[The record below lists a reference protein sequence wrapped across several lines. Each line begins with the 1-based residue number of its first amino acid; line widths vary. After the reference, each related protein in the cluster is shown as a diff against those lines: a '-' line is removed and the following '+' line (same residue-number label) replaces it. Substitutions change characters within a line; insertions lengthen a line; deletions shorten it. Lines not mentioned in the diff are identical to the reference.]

1 MAGQPR
7 PQLLDSPDDPEKGGS
22 AQSYAQWRQ
31 ALLKVELSRDAHWAA
46 DSFRRCADLLAHLVA
61 YGLVTTAEQSAMRVE
76 MKNAWTAAVARISQ
90 PDSILIREQDLRVPD
105 TDHDC

>member
-7 PQLLDSPDDPEKGGS
+7 HRLLDSPDDPEQG
-22 AQSYAQWRQ
+22 YAQWRQ

-46 DSFRRCADLLAHLVA
+46 DCFRRCADLLAHLVA

-76 MKNAWTAAVARISQ
+76 MKNAWTAAVASPQ
-90 PDSILIREQDLRVPD
+90 AFQLRKHEP
-105 TDHDC
+105 HPMARLSA